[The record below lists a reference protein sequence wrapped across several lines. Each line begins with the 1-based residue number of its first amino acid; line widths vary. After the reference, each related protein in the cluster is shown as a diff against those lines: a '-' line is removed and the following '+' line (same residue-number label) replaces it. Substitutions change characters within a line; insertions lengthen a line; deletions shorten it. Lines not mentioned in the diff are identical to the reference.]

1 MGNALQFAKQNI
13 ADGIAADW
21 HPTEKTNEKAA
32 TLLTLKIKQ
41 ELGW

>member
-1 MGNALQFAKQNI
+1 M

-32 TLLTLKIKQ
+32 KLLIEKLREKMPH
-41 ELGW
+41 